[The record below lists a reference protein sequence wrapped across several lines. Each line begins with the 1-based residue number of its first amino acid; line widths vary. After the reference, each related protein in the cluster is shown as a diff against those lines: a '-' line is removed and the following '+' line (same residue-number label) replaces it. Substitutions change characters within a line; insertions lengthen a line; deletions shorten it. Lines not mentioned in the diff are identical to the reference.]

1 MKITTVPQNCGPS
14 LLVINDILFGVT
26 GKLIRFF
33 LEKRFYYLT
42 QMAILHLDIIDF
54 GTSWLVLVSFNKLLF
69 NISQWLCRASTGDVP
84 SVDKKKI

>member
-33 LEKRFYYLT
+33 LGET
-42 QMAILHLDIIDF
+42 ILLSNTDGYI
-54 GTSWLVLVSFNKLLF
+54 TS
-69 NISQWLCRASTGDVP
+69 
-84 SVDKKKI
+84 